1 MKKATFHIKGLSAQ
15 AGMRGSANA
24 DALEDLLGK
33 KEGVVRAKAN
43 HESQKLAVVYDESKI
58 SEQDIEKTVRGA
70 GDYAVEMIREVKE
83 EMKETKSA
91 PSQRVFIPARNGKA
105 PFLLGFLT
113 GVSLLSLSLNVV
125 LGVKLLRASRTNDT
139 AQGQKAVQA
148 QNKQAAGAILPPAPA
163 PANNPLPLQT
173 FEVAEDNHVR
183 GEFDAPI
190 TFVEFSDFECPFCER
205 HYPTLK
211 KILSDYAGKVR
222 LVYKH
227 FPLSFHPNAQKA
239 AEASE
244 CADEQGKFW
253 EYHDILF
260 ENQPSGYSLDK
271 FKKWAQDTGLNA
283 AQFNSC
289 LDAGKYASK
298 VQSDFDEG
306 QRKGVNGTP
315 ATFVNGQLVSGALPY
330 EAFQQIIDGLLK
342 KE

>member
-1 MKKATFHIKGLSAQ
+1 MKKAIFHIKGL
-15 AGMRGSANA
+15 RGSANA
-24 DALEDLLGK
+24 AALEDHLRK
-33 KEGVVRAKAN
+33 KEGIVRAKAS
-43 HESQKLAVVYDESKI
+43 HESHKLVVVFEEDKI
-58 SEQDIEKTVRGA
+58 SEHNIERLVKEA
-70 GDYAVEMIREVKE
+70 GDYTAELIREERE
-83 EMKETKSA
+83 ETGETKSF
-91 PSQRVFIPARNGKA
+91 PSQSASRAERGGKIP
-105 PFLLGFLT
+105 FFLGFLA

-125 LGVKLLRASRTNDT
+125 LGAKLLRASQTSGT
-139 AQGQKAVQA
+139 LQGQKAVQA

-173 FEVAEDNHVR
+173 FEVTEDNHVR
-183 GEFDAPI
+183 GDFNAPI
-190 TFVEFSDFECPFCER
+190 TLVEFSDFECPYCER

-211 KILSDYAGKVR
+211 KILSDNAGKVR

-227 FPLSFHPNAQKA
+227 FPLSFHADAQKA